1 MPAPFALA
9 GGAGACAAARPQ
21 RRATSSQPA
30 QVHKPEA
37 HGHAGPADPRAGL
50 LGDASARLGRSDGRQ
65 KLAGKPADSENT
77 RLSPNS
83 PTRAATG
90 RPSPP
95 RPCHADLNADG
106 RHQAHRSRSSRV
118 YADSQFPEIAAFG
131 VSTSSAPLKKN
142 CRESHGMCHGSHDRR
157 SLPGGERAHPISS
170 PRPTASV
177 ARNTR
182 VALSTLGA
190 SPPNQ
195 WQRNRNYNAVLCN
208 VMGC

>member
-1 MPAPFALA
+1 MPAPLALA
-9 GGAGACAAARPQ
+9 GGAGACAAA
-21 RRATSSQPA
+21 SSQPA
-30 QVHKPEA
+30 QVHVPAQGPRSCWASGCRPE
-37 HGHAGPADPRAGL
+37 GGPPGRCQ
-50 LGDASARLGRSDGRQ
+50 RLGRSDGRQ

-95 RPCHADLNADG
+95 RPCRADLNPDG

-142 CRESHGMCHGSHDRR
+142 CREPHGMCHGSHDRR